1 MNILTY
7 STIYL
12 TLFSGTMITLFSS
25 HWLLIWIGLEMS
37 LLAIIPILM
46 SKPNPRSIEAASK
59 YFLIQATA
67 SMIFMMAAIINFYS
81 TGQWSISNSINY
93 LSSFMLTTALSMK
106 MGLAP
111 FHLWVPEVTQGIP
124 LMSGLILLTWQKIAP
139 ISIMFQIAPSIN
151 YTLIMIMAL
160 MSILLGGW
168 GGLNQTQ
175 LRKIMAYSSIAHMG
189 WMMAIIS
196 FNPMLSILNLL
207 IYITLTTN
215 MFMLFYHNKKTS
227 TLSLA
232 NYWNKSPLLAS
243 IILIVLM
250 SLGGLPPLTGFSPK
264 WMIVKELV
272 SNNNIILPTSMA
284 MLALLNL
291 YFYMR
296 LIYSSSLTLFPSP
309 NNTKIKWQF
318 ESTKIPPLMPTI
330 VIISTMFLP
339 LTPTLSILY

>member
-1 MNILTY
+1 MNLLT
-7 STIYL
+7 SATIYL
-12 TLFSGTMITLFSS
+12 TLFSGTMIALFSS
-25 HWLLIWIGLEMS
+25 HWLFIWIGLEMS
-37 LLAIIPILM
+37 LLAIIPILV

-67 SMIFMMAAIINFYS
+67 SMIFMMAAIINFYY
-81 TGQWSISNSINY
+81 TGEWSVSNTINY
-93 LSSFMLTTALSMK
+93 LSSFMLTMALSMK

-175 LRKIMAYSSIAHMG
+175 LRKILAYSSIAHMG

-196 FNPMLSILNLL
+196 FDPTLSILNLL
-207 IYITLTTN
+207 VYIVLTIN
-215 MFMLFYHNKKTS
+215 MFMLLYYNKKTS
-227 TLSLA
+227 TLSLSSS
-232 NYWNKSPLLAS
+232 WNKSPLFAS
-243 IILIVLM
+243 IILTVLM

-264 WMIVKELV
+264 WMIIKELV
-272 SNNNIILPTSMA
+272 SNNNIILPMSMA
-284 MLALLNL
+284 ILALLNL

-296 LIYSSSLTLFPSP
+296 LIYSTSLTLFPSS
-309 NNTKIKWQF
+309 NNIKFKWQF
-318 ESTKIPPLMPTI
+318 ENTKISPLMSTI
-330 VIISTMFLP
+330 TITSTMLLP
-339 LTPTLSILY
+339 LTPTLLSLY

>member
-1 MNILTY
+1 MNLLT
-7 STIYL
+7 STTIYL

-81 TGQWSISNSINY
+81 TGQWSISNTINY
-93 LSSFMLTTALSMK
+93 LSSFMLTLALSMK

-151 YTLIMIMAL
+151 YTLIMTMAL
-160 MSILLGGW
+160 TSILLGGW

-175 LRKIMAYSSIAHMG
+175 LRKILAYSSIAHMG
-189 WMMAIIS
+189 WMMAVIP
-196 FNPMLSILNLL
+196 FNPTLSTLNLL
-207 IYITLTTN
+207 IYIILTTN
-215 MFMLFYHNKKTS
+215 MFMLFFYNKKTS
-227 TLSLA
+227 TLSLS
-232 NYWNKSPLLAS
+232 NSWNKSPLLVS
-243 IILIVLM
+243 TILIVLM

-264 WMIVKELV
+264 WMIIKELV

-284 MLALLNL
+284 ILALLNL

-296 LIYSSSLTLFPSP
+296 LIYSTSLTLFPSS
-309 NNTKIKWQF
+309 NNIKIKWQF
-318 ESTKIPPLMPTI
+318 ENTKISPLMTTI
-330 VIISTMFLP
+330 IITSTMFLP

>member
-1 MNILTY
+1 MNLLT
-7 STIYL
+7 STTIYL
-12 TLFSGTMITLFSS
+12 TLFSGTMIALFSS
-25 HWLLIWIGLEMS
+25 HWLFIWIGLEMS
-37 LLAIIPILM
+37 LLAIIPILV

-67 SMIFMMAAIINFYS
+67 SMIFMMAAIIDFYY
-81 TGQWSISNSINY
+81 TGMWSVSNTINY
-93 LSSFMLTTALSMK
+93 LSSFMFTMALSMK

-175 LRKIMAYSSIAHMG
+175 LRKILAYSSIAHMG

-196 FNPMLSILNLL
+196 FDPTLSILNLL
-207 IYITLTTN
+207 VYIVLTTN
-215 MFMLFYHNKKTS
+215 MFMLLYHNKKTS
-227 TLSLA
+227 TLSLSSS
-232 NYWNKSPLLAS
+232 WNKSPLFAS
-243 IILIVLM
+243 IILTVLM

-264 WMIVKELV
+264 WMIIKELV

-284 MLALLNL
+284 ILALLNL

-296 LIYSSSLTLFPSP
+296 LIYSTSLTLFPSS
-309 NNTKIKWQF
+309 NNIKLKWQF
-318 ESTKIPPLMPTI
+318 ENTKTSPLMSTI
-330 VIISTMFLP
+330 TIISTMLLP
-339 LTPTLSILY
+339 LTPTLLCLY

>member
-1 MNILTY
+1 MNTLTS
-7 STIYL
+7 STIYI
-12 TLFSGTMITLFSS
+12 TLFSGTMITLLSS

-67 SMIFMMAAIINFYS
+67 SMIFMMATTINFYT
-81 TGQWSISNSINY
+81 TGEWSISNTINH
-93 LSSFMLTTALSMK
+93 LSSFMLTMALSMK

-111 FHLWVPEVTQGIP
+111 FHLWVPEVTQGVP

-151 YTLIMIMAL
+151 CTLIMIMAL
-160 MSILLGGW
+160 TSILLGGW

-175 LRKIMAYSSIAHMG
+175 LRKILAYSSIAHMG

-196 FNPMLSILNLL
+196 FNPTLSMLNLL
-207 IYITLTTN
+207 IYIMLTIN
-215 MFMLFYHNKKTS
+215 MFMLLRYNKKTS
-227 TLSLA
+227 TLSLS
-232 NYWNKSPLLAS
+232 NSWNKSPLLVS
-243 IILIVLM
+243 TILVVLM

-264 WMIVKELV
+264 WMIIKELV

-284 MLALLNL
+284 ISALLSL

-296 LIYSSSLTLFPSP
+296 LIYSTSLTLFPSP
-309 NNTKIKWQF
+309 NNIKIKWQF
-318 ESTKIPPLMPTI
+318 ENTKIPPFMSSTI
-330 VIISTMFLP
+330 IISTMFLP
-339 LTPTLSILY
+339 LTPILSTLY

>member
-1 MNILTY
+1 MNLLT
-7 STIYL
+7 STTIYL

-25 HWLLIWIGLEMS
+25 HWLFIWIGLEMS
-37 LLAIIPILM
+37 LLAIIPILVN
-46 SKPNPRSIEAASK
+46 KPNPRSIEAASK

-67 SMIFMMAAIINFYS
+67 SMIFMMAVIINFYY
-81 TGQWSISNSINY
+81 TGKWSVSNTINY
-93 LSSFMLTTALSMK
+93 LSSFMLTMALSMK

-151 YTLIMIMAL
+151 FTLIMIMAL
-160 MSILLGGW
+160 TSILLGGW

-175 LRKIMAYSSIAHMG
+175 LRKILAYSSIAHMG

-196 FNPMLSILNLL
+196 FDPTLSILNLL
-207 IYITLTTN
+207 VYIVLTTN
-215 MFMLFYHNKKTS
+215 MFMLLYYNKKTS
-227 TLSLA
+227 TLSLSSS
-232 NYWNKSPLLAS
+232 WNKSPLFAS
-243 IILIVLM
+243 IILTVLM

-264 WMIVKELV
+264 WMIIKELV

-284 MLALLNL
+284 ILALLNL

-296 LIYSSSLTLFPSP
+296 LIYSTSLTLFPSS
-309 NNTKIKWQF
+309 NNIKLKWQF
-318 ESTKIPPLMPTI
+318 ENTKISPLMSTI
-330 VIISTMFLP
+330 TITSTMLLP
-339 LTPTLSILY
+339 LTPTLLSLY

>member
-1 MNILTY
+1 MNILT
-7 STIYL
+7 STTIYF

-37 LLAIIPILM
+37 LLAIIPVLM

-67 SMIFMMAAIINFYS
+67 SMILMMATIINFYES
-81 TGQWSISNSINY
+81 GEWSVSNIINY
-93 LSSFMLTTALSMK
+93 LSSFMLTVALSMK

-124 LMSGLILLTWQKIAP
+124 LISGLILLTWQKIAP
-139 ISIMFQIAPSIN
+139 ISIMFQIAPSTN
-151 YTLIMIMAL
+151 YTLIMTMAL

-175 LRKIMAYSSIAHMG
+175 LRKILAYSSIAHMG
-189 WMMAIIS
+189 WMMAIIP
-196 FNPMLSILNLL
+196 FDPTLSILNLL
-207 IYITLTTN
+207 IYIILTIN
-215 MFMLFYHNKKTS
+215 MFMLLYYNKKTS
-227 TLSLA
+227 TLSLS
-232 NYWNKSPLLAS
+232 NSWNKSPLLVS
-243 IILIVLM
+243 IILVVLM

-264 WMIVKELV
+264 WMIIKELV

-284 MLALLNL
+284 IMALLNL

-296 LIYSSSLTLFPSP
+296 LIYSTSLTLFPSP

-318 ESTKIPPLMPTI
+318 ENTKISPFMSPIT
-330 VIISTMFLP
+330 IISTMFLP
-339 LTPTLSILY
+339 LTPTLSTLY

>member
-1 MNILTY
+1 MNILT
-7 STIYL
+7 STAIYL
-12 TLFSGTMITLFSS
+12 TLISGTMITLFSS

-81 TGQWSISNSINY
+81 TGEWSISNTINY
-93 LSSFMLTTALSMK
+93 MSSFMLTMALSMK

-124 LMSGLILLTWQKIAP
+124 PMSGLILLTWQKIAP

-160 MSILLGGW
+160 MSILFGGW

-196 FNPMLSILNLL
+196 FDPTLSILNML
-207 IYITLTTN
+207 IYIMLTTN
-215 MFMLFYHNKKTS
+215 MFMLFYYNKKMS
-227 TLSLA
+227 TLSLS
-232 NYWNKSPLLAS
+232 NSWNKSPLLVS
-243 IILIVLM
+243 IILVVLM

-264 WMIVKELV
+264 WMIIKELV
-272 SNNNIILPTSMA
+272 SNNNIILPTLMA
-284 MLALLNL
+284 ILALLNL

-296 LIYSSSLTLFPSP
+296 LIYSTSLTLFPSS

-318 ESTKIPPLMPTI
+318 ENTKTLPLMSTI
-330 VIISTMFLP
+330 AITSTMLLP

>member
-1 MNILTY
+1 MNLLTS
-7 STIYL
+7 STIYF

-67 SMIFMMAAIINFYS
+67 SMILMMAAIINFYQ
-81 TGQWSISNSINY
+81 TGEWSVSNIINY
-93 LSSFMLTTALSMK
+93 LSSFMLTMALSMK

-124 LMSGLILLTWQKIAP
+124 LISGLILLTWQKIAP
-139 ISIMFQIAPSIN
+139 ISVMFQIAPSIN

-175 LRKIMAYSSIAHMG
+175 LRKILAYSSIAHMG

-196 FNPMLSILNLL
+196 FDPTLSILNLL
-207 IYITLTTN
+207 IYIMLTIN
-215 MFMLFYHNKKTS
+215 MFTLLYYNKKTS
-227 TLSLA
+227 TLSLS
-232 NYWNKSPLLAS
+232 NSWNKSPLLVS
-243 IILIVLM
+243 IILVVLM

-264 WMIVKELV
+264 WMIIKELV

-284 MLALLNL
+284 IMALLNL

-296 LIYSSSLTLFPSP
+296 LIYSTSLTLFPSS

-318 ESTKIPPLMPTI
+318 ENTKILPFTSTI
-330 VIISTMFLP
+330 IIISTMFLP
-339 LTPTLSILY
+339 LMPTLSILY

>member
-1 MNILTY
+1 MNLLT
-7 STIYL
+7 SATIYL
-12 TLFSGTMITLFSS
+12 TLFSGTMIALFSS
-25 HWLLIWIGLEMS
+25 HWLFIWIGLEMS
-37 LLAIIPILM
+37 LLAIIPILV

-67 SMIFMMAAIINFYS
+67 SMIFMMAAIINFYY
-81 TGQWSISNSINY
+81 TGEWSVSNTINY
-93 LSSFMLTTALSMK
+93 LSSFMLTMALSMK

-139 ISIMFQIAPSIN
+139 ISIMLQIAPSIN
-151 YTLIMIMAL
+151 YTLIMTMAL

-175 LRKIMAYSSIAHMG
+175 LRKILAYSSIAHMG

-196 FNPMLSILNLL
+196 FDPTLSILNLL
-207 IYITLTTN
+207 VYIVLTIN
-215 MFMLFYHNKKTS
+215 MFVLLYYNKKTS
-227 TLSLA
+227 TLSLSSS
-232 NYWNKSPLLAS
+232 WNKSPLFAS
-243 IILIVLM
+243 IILTVLM

-264 WMIVKELV
+264 WMIIKELV

-284 MLALLNL
+284 ILTLLNL

-296 LIYSSSLTLFPSP
+296 LIYSTSLTLFPSS
-309 NNTKIKWQF
+309 NNIKFKWQF
-318 ESTKIPPLMPTI
+318 ENTKISPLMSTI
-330 VIISTMFLP
+330 TITSTMLLP
-339 LTPTLSILY
+339 LTPTLLSLY